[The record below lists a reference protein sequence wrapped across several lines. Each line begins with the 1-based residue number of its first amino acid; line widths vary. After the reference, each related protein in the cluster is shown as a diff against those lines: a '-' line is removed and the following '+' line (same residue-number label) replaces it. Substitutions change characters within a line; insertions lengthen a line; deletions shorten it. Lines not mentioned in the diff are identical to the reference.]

1 MFLSLIYQPTPVAT
15 TAVSNA
21 IAATDNAP
29 AVNTVATPAIIS
41 RKERWNCIQ
50 KIRWNCIQKI
60 DIIH

>member
-50 KIRWNCIQKI
+50 KI